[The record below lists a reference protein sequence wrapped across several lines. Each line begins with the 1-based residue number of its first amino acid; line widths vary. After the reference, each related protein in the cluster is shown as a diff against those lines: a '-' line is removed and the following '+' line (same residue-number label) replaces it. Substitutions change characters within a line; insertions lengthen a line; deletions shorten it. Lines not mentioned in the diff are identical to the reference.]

1 MTSKVMASMKSP
13 KSIND
18 DSKDNKDDAPIGTRF
33 TDTAPRLWN
42 LKLSEGEKPIIEI
55 SNEIENQNFILGNLI
70 FLNSVLPE
78 SIYRVGNYLLDNR
91 HNLDEEGWFKDWLE
105 LFKKLNIND
114 FEDIG
119 EEDNDKEEWLNT
131 LVSKYCEKF
140 KPILYTKLISDL
152 NSGAEEDE

>member
-1 MTSKVMASMKSP
+1 M
-13 KSIND
+13 
-18 DSKDNKDDAPIGTRF
+18 
-33 TDTAPRLWN
+33 
-42 LKLSEGEKPIIEI
+42 
-55 SNEIENQNFILGNLI
+55 
-70 FLNSVLPE
+70 PE